1 MNQSVCVFVVD
12 DDPLVMLTI
21 EQALEDAGLARKT
34 ASSPDEADDLFREFG
49 DTCRALI
56 TDVNLGGAITG
67 WQVARSA
74 RERYPTLP
82 VIYVTGDSGAEWS
95 AQGVPDSILISK
107 PFVSAQI
114 VTAVATLL
122 NAPPSGGPA

>member
-1 MNQSVCVFVVD
+1 MMDQSVCVFVVD

-74 RERYPTLP
+74 RER
-82 VIYVTGDSGAEWS
+82 
-95 AQGVPDSILISK
+95 
-107 PFVSAQI
+107 
-114 VTAVATLL
+114 
-122 NAPPSGGPA
+122 